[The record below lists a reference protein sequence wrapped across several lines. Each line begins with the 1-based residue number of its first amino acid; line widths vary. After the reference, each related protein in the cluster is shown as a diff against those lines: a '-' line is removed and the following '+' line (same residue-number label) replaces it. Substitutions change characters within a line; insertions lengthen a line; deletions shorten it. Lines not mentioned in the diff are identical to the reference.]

1 MKKLFLILLFI
12 PLISFG
18 QPCQVFG
25 KVKFV
30 EYGED
35 YKIKI
40 VDFNEDCRV
49 RLVNYNANKTGLW
62 QIDEYDSRAIKI
74 KVVEFGEDF
83 RVKEVSGEFNLKRP
97 SNLQAGKIDYGNS
110 GNSGYN
116 KYKDANRYQSGG
128 ATEQQMVGDAID
140 AAMEE
145 RRLLQQRAAQR
156 RASQSNQY
164 QGNYSYSSYRPPT
177 EAERAQSLAETK
189 ASTER
194 WLKSPEG
201 RKKWRRWSEKGYKK
215 NLVKYKKKY
224 GKNHPDFEEFL
235 SGLRKLGFDIQNDIV
250 VDLGYPEDTS
260 KSNNVQNVS
269 DEEYESEN
277 NKSKAI
283 ELYNSAGQKYDNEDY
298 LGAVAEYTKAIIL
311 DPSDADFYLMRG
323 ASNYNLNYINSA
335 KDDYTK
341 AIELNSDYATAYYN
355 RGLVKMDLDDYYGAI
370 ADYTKALELDPNYAD
385 AFYNRGDSKYYL
397 KDYYGSIADYTKAL
411 ELDPNDADAF
421 NSRGAS
427 KFELEDINGA
437 CADFRKAISLGDN
450 TNVDWV
456 KDNCN

>member
-1 MKKLFLILLFI
+1 MKKLFLILIFI

-74 KVVEFGEDF
+74 KIVEFGEDF

-145 RRLLQQRAAQR
+145 RRLLRQRANSRNNSVDYTIHNRGIDEMNSENWEYALQLF
-156 RASQSNQY
+156 NQF
-164 QGNYSYSSYRPPT
+164 
-177 EAERAQSLAETK
+177 LAYY
-189 ASTER
+189 
-194 WLKSPEG
+194 P
-201 RKKWRRWSEKGYKK
+201 
-215 NLVKYKKKY
+215 ND
-224 GKNHPDFEEFL
+224 P
-235 SGLRKLGFDIQNDIV
+235 SGLYNRALTKDALGDRV
-250 VDLGYPEDTS
+250 GGCRDLRISAEMGYRSAQEMLSKGGCNNNVTS
-260 KSNNVQNVS
+260 KSNKTPDRSSKNIKQPEKFREEGRN
-269 DEEYESEN
+269 EYEKGNYQEALKAMDIAIKMLNDQAYEFGEMTEKQTSN
-277 NKSKAI
+277 FNKHMGWA
-283 ELYNSAGQKYDNEDY
+283 
-298 LGAVAEYTKAIIL
+298 AE
-311 DPSDADFYLMRG
+311 
-323 ASNYNLNYINSA
+323 
-335 KDDYTK
+335 
-341 AIELNSDYATAYYN
+341 
-355 RGLVKMDLDDYYGAI
+355 V
-370 ADYTKALELDPNYAD
+370 
-385 AFYNRGDSKYYL
+385 
-397 KDYYGSIADYTKAL
+397 
-411 ELDPNDADAF
+411 
-421 NSRGAS
+421 
-427 KFELEDINGA
+427 
-437 CADFRKAISLGDN
+437 
-450 TNVDWV
+450 
-456 KDNCN
+456 